1 MNWVRIDNR
10 LVHGQVI
17 EAWVPYLGA
26 RNILVVNDELADD
39 DLRQEI
45 IRLAVPSGVELSF
58 IGVERIA
65 RHLDEHGRVVHPRGD
80 TLLLFATCGDV
91 HRALQIGFALST
103 VNIGNLHYS
112 PGKQQLCPHVA
123 LSSEDIGCLK
133 AFAKRGIFLDFRCVP
148 NDSTQVKT
156 SWWG

>member
-26 RNILVVNDELADD
+26 RNILVVNDALAAD

-45 IRLAVPSGVELSF
+45 IRLAVPSGVELTF
-58 IGVERIA
+58 IAIEHIVEY
-65 RHLDEHGRVVHPRGD
+65 LDDRGRVAHPHGD
-80 TLLLFATCGDV
+80 TLLLFATCCDV
-91 HRALQIGFALST
+91 NRALQIGFALST

-123 LSSEDIGCLK
+123 LSKEDIGCLK
-133 AFAKRGIFLDFRCVP
+133 AFTKRGIQLDFRCVP
-148 NDSTQVKT
+148 NDTTQVKA
-156 SWWG
+156 SW

>member
-26 RNILVVNDELADD
+26 KNILVVNDELAED

-45 IRLAVPSGVELSF
+45 IRLAVPSGVELTF
-58 IGVERIA
+58 IRVERIPGY
-65 RHLDEHGRVVHPRGD
+65 LDDLGRVAHPGGD
-80 TLLLFATCGDV
+80 ALLLFATCGDV
-91 HRALQIGFALST
+91 HRALQFGFSLST

-123 LSSEDIGCLK
+123 LSTEDIGCLK
-133 AFAKRGIFLDFRCVP
+133 AFAKQGIHLDFRCVP
-148 NDSTQVKT
+148 NDTTQVKA

>member
-26 RNILVVNDELADD
+26 KSIVVVNDELAED

-45 IRLAVPSGVELSF
+45 IRLAVPANVELLF
-58 IGVERIA
+58 TTVEKIA
-65 RHLDEHGRVVHPRGD
+65 KFLDQCSRSKRQRGGI
-80 TLLLFATCGDV
+80 LVLFATCGDLQ
-91 HRALQIGFALST
+91 RALQNGFSLTT

-112 PGKQQLCPHVA
+112 PGKQQLCAHVA
-123 LSSEDIGCLK
+123 LSNEDIGCLK
-133 AFAKRGIFLDFRCVP
+133 AFSNRGIQLDFRCVP
-148 NDSTQVKT
+148 NDPTQVKT
-156 SWWG
+156 SW

>member
-26 RNILVVNDELADD
+26 KKIVVVNDELAED

-45 IRLAVPSGVELSF
+45 IRLAVPAGVDLLF
-58 IGVERIA
+58 TRVERITTF
-65 RHLDEHGRVVHPRGD
+65 LDQNGHVKRYQGEI
-80 TLLLFATCGDV
+80 LLLFSTCVDLQ
-91 HRALQIGFALST
+91 RAVQSGFSLTT

-123 LSSEDIGCLK
+123 LSNEDIRCLK
-133 AFAKRGIFLDFRCVP
+133 AFSSRGIHLDFRCVP
-148 NDSTQVKT
+148 SDSTQVKP
-156 SWWG
+156 SW

>member
-26 RNILVVNDELADD
+26 KSILVVNDELAAD

-45 IRLAVPSGVELSF
+45 IRLAVPSGVDLLFTSVDRIISF
-58 IGVERIA
+58 
-65 RHLDEHGRVVHPRGD
+65 LDKNGQAKRKRGD
-80 TLLLFATCGDV
+80 ILLLFATCEDV
-91 HRALQIGFALST
+91 RRALQAGFSLTT

-123 LSSEDIGCLK
+123 LSPEDIGCLK
-133 AFAKRGIFLDFRCVP
+133 AFSKRGIHLDFRCVP
-148 NDSTQVKT
+148 NDSPQVKAA
-156 SWWG
+156 W

>member
-26 RNILVVNDELADD
+26 RNILVVNDELAED

-45 IRLAVPSGVELSF
+45 IRLAVPSGVELIF
-58 IGVERIA
+58 TKVERII
-65 RHLDEHGRVVHPRGD
+65 RFLDEQGRVAHSRGD
-80 TLLLFATCGDV
+80 TLMLFATCGDV
-91 HRALQIGFALST
+91 HRALQAGFSLT
-103 VNIGNLHYS
+103 TINIGNLHYS

-123 LSSEDIGCLK
+123 LSSEDIGCLR
-133 AFAKRGIFLDFRCVP
+133 AFARRGIEMDFRCVP
-148 NDSTQVKT
+148 NDSTQVKA
-156 SWWG
+156 SWLG

>member
-39 DLRQEI
+39 TLRQEI
-45 IRLAVPSGVELSF
+45 IRLAVPSGVDICF
-58 IGVERIA
+58 AGVERISA
-65 RHLDEHGRVVHPRGD
+65 HLDEHGLVVIPRGD

-91 HRALQIGFALST
+91 QRALLAGIAVTT
-103 VNIGNLHYS
+103 VNIGNLHYA

-123 LSSEDIGCLK
+123 LSKEDVVCLK
-133 AFAKRGIFLDFRCVP
+133 AFAKQGIHLDFRCVP

>member
-26 RNILVVNDELADD
+26 RHILVGNDELAGDD
-39 DLRQEI
+39 MRQEI

-58 IGVERIA
+58 VGVDRISA
-65 RHLDEHGRVVHPRGD
+65 HLDEHGRIINLRD
-80 TLLLFATCGDV
+80 YTLLLFATCGDV
-91 HRALQIGFALST
+91 QRAVQAGFALTT

-123 LSSEDIGCLK
+123 LSNEDIGCLK
-133 AFAKRGIFLDFRCVP
+133 SFAKQGIHLDFRCVP
-148 NDSTQVKT
+148 NDSTQVKA